1 MRINYGISKPYGR
14 RLVATALVVSLA
26 ALAPEQANSSDWAPA
41 LLGGVMA
48 GHLLTNFGQEQRER
62 TEAMQEMARG
72 GGGYGGGYEMR
83 GGGGY
88 GRQPM
93 PQQQYAAPAL
103 SPEKRL
109 QQLDTLAAGGY
120 ITPQQ
125 YKERRQAILDS
136 M

>member
-14 RLVATALVVSLA
+14 RLAATALVMSLA

-48 GHLLTNFGQEQRER
+48 GHLLTNFGQQQRER
-62 TEAMQEMARG
+62 TEAMQEMAGG
-72 GGGYGGGYEMR
+72 GGGYGGG

-93 PQQQYAAPAL
+93 PQQQYAAPAP
-103 SPEKRL
+103 SPQKRL